1 MALVRCTCLTQI
13 APIARGDLDLWLEVP
28 DPACGYVVHRLAAE
42 LSGTSTRV

>member
-1 MALVRCTCLTQI
+1 MARVRCTCLTRI
-13 APIARGDLDLWLEVP
+13 VPTAGGDLDLRLEVP